1 MKIGFITWLSLV
13 GIVVSLFS
21 YWKVNDSETLV
32 GLWILL
38 VIFCGSFFIDVYCRK
53 VEHE

>member
-13 GIVVSLFS
+13 GIVVSFFS

-32 GLWILL
+32 GFWVCLGL
-38 VIFCGSFFIDVYCRK
+38 FCFSLFLDCFYRK